1 MRARPTVLRRRER
14 SGGFVLVVVL
24 VVTCLLGLV
33 LAQLTISTQ
42 VDLELSR
49 AWSRSAQLRC
59 ALDSAVAVACA
70 LLSEEGQLSG
80 ADTLEDAW
88 AQGPFLLR
96 FSESAVTLDIED
108 ESARLS
114 LPQLVGL
121 GSEREPKA
129 VRTALRH
136 FVQKASVAWGVPAD
150 DLRRWIVA
158 HQFRLDLPETLAARG
173 LFSVSPG
180 GVGGVGAGAPQ
191 PGDFLTVWTDGSVNV
206 NTASR
211 ECLAY
216 MWGRRGEA
224 LAQAVVS
231 RREQEP
237 FLRPEQVF
245 ALAGAAGALRVPRNI
260 RLSTES
266 KVFRVR
272 LEAASGPSRLAET
285 VVVVRDESAARVVF
299 RGPVPDVSFRGEP
312 REMEVGAFLAAG
324 RSRPPAGAE
333 SPSRRSPRYPGGSRE
348 SP

>member
-1 MRARPTVLRRRER
+1 MKAPPTASWTRQR

-70 LLSEEGQLSG
+70 LLSEEGQLAG

-88 AQGPFLLR
+88 AQGPFVLR
-96 FSESAVTLDIED
+96 FSESVVTLDIED

-114 LPQLVGL
+114 LPHLVGL

-136 FVQKASVAWGVPAD
+136 FVQEASVAWGVPAD

-158 HQFRLDLPETLAARG
+158 HQFRLDLPETLAGRG

-180 GVGGVGAGAPQ
+180 GVGGVGAEAPR

-211 ECLAY
+211 DCLAY

-245 ALAGAAGALRVPRNI
+245 ALPGAAGALRVPRNI

-272 LEAASGPSRLAET
+272 LEAASGPSRLCET
-285 VVVVRDESAARVVF
+285 AVVVRDEGAVRVVF

-312 REMEVGAFLAAG
+312 QEMEVATLLAAASSSPG
-324 RSRPPAGAE
+324 EGVSGGGLRRRAGA
-333 SPSRRSPRYPGGSRE
+333 SPVVP
-348 SP
+348 